1 MQHLENLLKKREQ
14 ENGSAIIVLG
24 GSNERFRKRLEKAIE
39 IYKSK
44 GNSFLL
50 IAGQD
55 IHSDKI
61 AMKMLENTD
70 FVHENKSINT
80 YDNAVNSFEML
91 RIMKAKNPFN
101 FSEKGYEIYSRDFSD
116 IIVITDTL
124 HIPRAKRYFLKVFKD
139 SYNISFINVCEN
151 KKDIPNKLIYE
162 GIGYLL
168 SFLPNRYLNFS
179 KYIQQKYFPRL

>member
-61 AMKMLENTD
+61 VMKMLENTD

-91 RIMKAKNPFN
+91 RIVT
-101 FSEKGYEIYSRDFSD
+101 SSH
-116 IIVITDTL
+116 L
-124 HIPRAKRYFLKVFKD
+124 
-139 SYNISFINVCEN
+139 
-151 KKDIPNKLIYE
+151 
-162 GIGYLL
+162 
-168 SFLPNRYLNFS
+168 
-179 KYIQQKYFPRL
+179 